1 MRVVTRAS
9 IESEQVAVDQ
19 PRPLMDQR
27 SRAHQL
33 GHGRWLSRAPV
44 LGKASPVAQE
54 DSRLRYEDSRCGR
67 ATNELREGLTMA
79 AEQSRKRQ
87 IAEQSRERQ
96 IAEDNPR
103 EIRKVIAQ
111 IEESLRVLSGIAQR
125 TRAKRLLV
133 SGAAVTGAALV
144 AKRLA
149 SRPSGL
155 DFGRLF
161 ERMPENAPPKLM
173 FRNISAIRDNTE
185 RILRLLESERTT
197 AGPELRRDPAL

>member
-1 MRVVTRAS
+1 
-9 IESEQVAVDQ
+9 
-19 PRPLMDQR
+19 
-27 SRAHQL
+27 
-33 GHGRWLSRAPV
+33 
-44 LGKASPVAQE
+44 
-54 DSRLRYEDSRCGR
+54 
-67 ATNELREGLTMA
+67 MA

-87 IAEQSRERQ
+87 IAEQPRKQSRKRQ

-103 EIRKVIAQ
+103 ETRKVIAQ
-111 IEESLRVLSGIAQR
+111 MEESLRVLSGIAQR
-125 TRAKRLLV
+125 TRVKRLLM

-149 SRPSGL
+149 SRSSGL

-173 FRNISAIRDNTE
+173 FRNISAIRENTE

-197 AGPELRRDPAL
+197 AAPRPTRDPAL